1 MLTSATIA
9 NPVELAERLTGLDF
23 ELVDRDGAPAGRAAG
38 GDLEPAARGRALGPA
53 RLRAL
58 RGRRACWPAL
68 VEEEVRT
75 ICFLKSRRGVEL
87 IQKFAR
93 LRLEDAGR
101 SDLAERIAPYRAGY
115 TAAQRR
121 DIERRL
127 AEGDLLAVVATD
139 ALELGIDVGELDAAM
154 CVTFPGTVASLRQM
168 WGRAG
173 RRDTGL
179 ALYVAGDDAL
189 DQFFCRHPDEFLDR
203 PVESAILDHES
214 EEIHLAHLLAAAYE
228 MPLTAGRRRHAR
240 AALGGVRR
248 AAREARASC
257 ASAAA
262 ATCRAGPTTRPRGS
276 RCARPRADAVAVVE
290 ATRRR
295 GDRHGRDRAGALGR
309 APRRGVPAHG
319 RRRTRSRSST

>member
-1 MLTSATIA
+1 MD
-9 NPVELAERLTGLDF
+9 G
-23 ELVDRDGAPAGRAAG
+23 DGAPHAERRVAIWNPPLVDERSGQRTSALSEAAG
-38 GDLEPAARGRALGPA
+38 LLAG
-53 RLRAL
+53 
-58 RGRRACWPAL
+58 L

-121 DIERRL
+121 DIEQRL
-127 AEGDLLAVVATD
+127 SGGDLLAVVATD
-139 ALELGIDVGELDAAM
+139 ALELGIDVGDLDAAM

-173 RRDTGL
+173 RRETGL

-203 PVESAILDHES
+203 PVESGH
-214 EEIHLAHLLAAAYE
+214 
-228 MPLTAGRRRHAR
+228 P
-240 AALGGVRR
+240 
-248 AAREARASC
+248 
-257 ASAAA
+257 
-262 ATCRAGPTTRPRGS
+262 RPR
-276 RCARPRADAVAVVE
+276 V
-290 ATRRR
+290 R
-295 GDRHGRDRAGALGR
+295 GGALG
-309 APRRGVPAHG
+309 PPPGRGLRDAADPG
-319 RRRTRSRSST
+319 